1 MANFIGYKLFI
12 DMRKLFVSIAAAL
25 MLGFSA
31 MADEGMWMLPLLQ
44 KLNAGAMKDLGCR
57 LTPDQIYSVNHSS
70 LKDAIVI
77 FGGGCTGEMIS
88 DKGLLV
94 TNHHCGYSSIQQL
107 SSDEHN
113 YLEDGFWAMNSNE
126 EIPVPGLSV
135 TFLVNMSDVTEA
147 IEGAKSD
154 EERKAVSEALV
165 KDSEERN
172 PGCDVELTSFYN
184 NNVHYIIVYKVFRDI
199 RFVGA
204 PPASIGK
211 FGGETDNWMW
221 PRHTGDFSMFR
232 VYAGKD
238 NEPAEYSED
247 NVPYVPKQ
255 SLRISLK
262 GINEGDYTMIMGYP
276 GRTQRYQTEAQLNH
290 MMALNDIA
298 IEARTLRQD
307 IMWKWMEKDPSIR
320 LKYANKYASSA
331 NGWKKWIGEKK
342 AFKDLNII
350 EKEHDK
356 EARFQKWVDKN
367 KKRSELYGTAIADI
381 AAGIKT
387 NEQVDFDVKLLSETV
402 FRLELMNFTSAF
414 NGAWHN
420 SLKAGSDTAAATA
433 KGLEAMKAVY
443 EDYYAPL
450 DKEETAALLKFYR
463 EKARP
468 ENYPDLGEDF
478 ATMDIDKYVDE
489 LFRTTIFTSYDK
501 AKEAIENG
509 GKEVTLH
516 DPVNTL
522 ATALVNVFV
531 KLRGEQ
537 NPDAAKSIRA
547 ASKAY
552 TAGLMEWSKGKAMY
566 PDANFT
572 MRLTYGTVKS
582 YSPKDALNYRY
593 YSTIYGVMEK
603 EDSSNPEFVVPAK
616 LKELYEAKDFGPYAN
631 CKGELPVAFL
641 ANCDITGGNSG
652 SPMMN
657 SRGELIG
664 LAFDGNWEAM
674 SGDIA
679 FEPDVQRTIGV
690 DVRYVLFV
698 IDKFAGA
705 DWLLDEMTLVK
716 SDCTKACDQKDVKKK
731 ETKAS
736 KKNAKKADKKRK

>member
-320 LKYANKYASSA
+320 LKYANKYAGSA

-367 KKRSELYGTAIADI
+367 KKRHGLYGTAIADI

-387 NEQVDFDVKLLSETV
+387 NEQVDLDVKLLSETLY
-402 FRLELMNFTSAF
+402 RTELVNLSSAYLGGR
-414 NGAWHN
+414 NR
-420 SLKAGSDTAAATA
+420 SLKSGADSVTAEAA
-433 KGLEAMKAVY
+433 GLEALKSAF

-552 TAGLMEWSKGKAMY
+552 TAGLMEWNKGKAMY

-603 EDSSNPEFVVPAK
+603 EDPSNYEFIVPNK
-616 LKELYEAKDFGPYAN
+616 LKQLYVKRDYGQYAMADGN
-631 CKGELPVAFL
+631 LPCCFL
-641 ANCDITGGNSG
+641 TTNDITGGNSG
-652 SPMMN
+652 SPVLN
-657 SRGELIG
+657 ADGELIG
-664 LAFDGNWEAM
+664 LAFDGNWESM
-674 SGDIA
+674 SSDVM
-679 FEPDVQRTIGV
+679 FEPDLQRCICV
-690 DVRYVLFV
+690 DIRYVLFLV
-698 IDKFAGA
+698 DKFGGAGY
-705 DWLLDEMTLVK
+705 LTKEMNIVK
-716 SDCTKACDQKDVKKK
+716 
-731 ETKAS
+731 
-736 KKNAKKADKKRK
+736 

>member
-320 LKYANKYASSA
+320 LKYANKYAGSA
-331 NGWKKWIGEKK
+331 NGWKKCIGEKK

-367 KKRSELYGTAIADI
+367 KKRHGLYGTAIADI
-381 AAGIKT
+381 AAGIKA
-387 NEQVDFDVKLLSETV
+387 NEQVDLDVKLLSETLY
-402 FRLELMNFTSAF
+402 RTELVNLSSAYLGGR
-414 NGAWHN
+414 NR
-420 SLKAGSDTAAATA
+420 SLKSGADSVTAEAA
-433 KGLEAMKAVY
+433 GLEALKSAF

-463 EKARP
+463 EKAKP

-552 TAGLMEWSKGKAMY
+552 TAGLMEWNKGKAMY

-603 EDSSNPEFVVPAK
+603 EDPSNYEFIVPNK
-616 LKELYEAKDFGPYAN
+616 LKQLYVKRDYGQYAMADGN
-631 CKGELPVAFL
+631 LPCCFL
-641 ANCDITGGNSG
+641 TTNDITGGNSG
-652 SPMMN
+652 SPVLN
-657 SRGELIG
+657 ADGELIG
-664 LAFDGNWEAM
+664 LAFDGNWESM
-674 SGDIA
+674 SSDVM
-679 FEPDVQRTIGV
+679 FEPDLQRCICV
-690 DVRYVLFV
+690 DIRYVLFLV
-698 IDKFAGA
+698 DKFGGAGY
-705 DWLLDEMTLVK
+705 LLQEM
-716 SDCTKACDQKDVKKK
+716 
-731 ETKAS
+731 
-736 KKNAKKADKKRK
+736 NIAK

>member
-1 MANFIGYKLFI
+1 
-12 DMRKLFVSIAAAL
+12 MRKLFVSIAAAL

-320 LKYANKYASSA
+320 LKYANKYAGSA

-367 KKRSELYGTAIADI
+367 KKRHGLYGTAIADI
-381 AAGIKT
+381 AAGIKA
-387 NEQVDFDVKLLSETV
+387 NEQVDLDVKLLSETLY
-402 FRLELMNFTSAF
+402 RTELVNLSSAYLGGR
-414 NGAWHN
+414 NR
-420 SLKAGSDTAAATA
+420 SLKAGADSVTAEAA
-433 KGLEAMKAVY
+433 GLEALKSAF

-552 TAGLMEWSKGKAMY
+552 TAGLMEWNKGKAMY

-603 EDSSNPEFVVPAK
+603 EDPSNYEFIVPNK
-616 LKELYEAKDFGPYAN
+616 LKQLYVKRDYGQYAMADGN
-631 CKGELPVAFL
+631 LPCCFL
-641 ANCDITGGNSG
+641 TTNDITGGNSG
-652 SPMMN
+652 SPVLN
-657 SRGELIG
+657 ADGELIG
-664 LAFDGNWEAM
+664 LAFDGNWESM
-674 SGDIA
+674 SSDVM
-679 FEPDVQRTIGV
+679 FEPDLQRCICV
-690 DVRYVLFV
+690 DIRYVLFLV
-698 IDKFAGA
+698 DKFGGAGY
-705 DWLLDEMTLVK
+705 LLQEM
-716 SDCTKACDQKDVKKK
+716 
-731 ETKAS
+731 
-736 KKNAKKADKKRK
+736 NIAK

>member
-1 MANFIGYKLFI
+1 
-12 DMRKLFVSIAAAL
+12 MRKLFVSIAAAL

-262 GINEGDYTMIMGYP
+262 SINEGDYTMIMGYP

-320 LKYANKYASSA
+320 LKYANKYAGSA

-367 KKRSELYGTAIADI
+367 KKRHGLYGTAIADI
-381 AAGIKT
+381 AAGIKA
-387 NEQVDFDVKLLSETV
+387 NEQVDLDVKLLSETLY
-402 FRLELMNFTSAF
+402 RTELVNLSSAYLGGR
-414 NGAWHN
+414 NR
-420 SLKAGSDTAAATA
+420 SLKSGADSVTAEAA
-433 KGLEAMKAVY
+433 GLEALKSAF

-537 NPDAAKSIRA
+537 NPDAAKSNRA

-603 EDSSNPEFVVPAK
+603 EDPSNYEFIVPNK
-616 LKELYEAKDFGPYAN
+616 LKQLYVKRDYGQYAMADGN
-631 CKGELPVAFL
+631 LPCCFL
-641 ANCDITGGNSG
+641 TTNDITGGNSG
-652 SPMMN
+652 SPVLN
-657 SRGELIG
+657 ANGELIG
-664 LAFDGNWEAM
+664 LAFDGNWESM
-674 SGDIA
+674 SSDVM
-679 FEPDVQRTIGV
+679 FEPDLQRCICV
-690 DVRYVLFV
+690 DIRYVLFLV
-698 IDKFAGA
+698 DKFGGAGY
-705 DWLLDEMTLVK
+705 LLQEM
-716 SDCTKACDQKDVKKK
+716 
-731 ETKAS
+731 
-736 KKNAKKADKKRK
+736 NIAK

>member
-88 DKGLLV
+88 NKGLLV

-307 IMWKWMEKDPSIR
+307 IMWKWTEKDPSIR
-320 LKYANKYASSA
+320 LKYANKYAGSA

-367 KKRSELYGTAIADI
+367 KKRHGLYGTAIADI

-387 NEQVDFDVKLLSETV
+387 NEQVDLDVKLLSETLY
-402 FRLELMNFTSAF
+402 RTELVNLSSAYLGGR
-414 NGAWHN
+414 NR
-420 SLKAGSDTAAATA
+420 SLKSGADSVTAEAA
-433 KGLEAMKAVY
+433 GLEALKSAF

-603 EDSSNPEFVVPAK
+603 EDPSNYEFIVPNK
-616 LKELYEAKDFGPYAN
+616 LKQLYVKRDYGQYAMADGN
-631 CKGELPVAFL
+631 LPCCFL
-641 ANCDITGGNSG
+641 TTNDITGGNSG
-652 SPMMN
+652 SPVLN
-657 SRGELIG
+657 ADGELIG
-664 LAFDGNWEAM
+664 LAFDGNWESM
-674 SGDIA
+674 SSDVM
-679 FEPDVQRTIGV
+679 FEPDLQRCICV
-690 DVRYVLFV
+690 DIRYVLFLV
-698 IDKFAGA
+698 DKFGGAGY
-705 DWLLDEMTLVK
+705 LLQEMNIVK
-716 SDCTKACDQKDVKKK
+716 
-731 ETKAS
+731 
-736 KKNAKKADKKRK
+736 

>member
-1 MANFIGYKLFI
+1 
-12 DMRKLFVSIAAAL
+12 MRKLFVSIAAAL

-247 NVPYVPKQ
+247 NVPYTPKQ
-255 SLRISLK
+255 SLKISLK

-320 LKYANKYASSA
+320 LKYANKYAGSA

-356 EARFQKWVDKN
+356 ETRFQKWVDKN

-381 AAGIKT
+381 AAGIKA
-387 NEQVDFDVKLLSETV
+387 NEQVDLDVKLLSETLY
-402 FRLELMNFTSAF
+402 RTELVNLSSAYLGGR
-414 NGAWHN
+414 NR
-420 SLKAGSDTAAATA
+420 SLKSGADSVTAEAA
-433 KGLEAMKAVY
+433 GLEALKSAF

-603 EDSSNPEFVVPAK
+603 EDPSNYEFIVPNK
-616 LKELYEAKDFGPYAN
+616 LKQLYVKRDYGQYAMADGN
-631 CKGELPVAFL
+631 LPCCFL
-641 ANCDITGGNSG
+641 TTNDITGGNSG
-652 SPMMN
+652 SPVLN
-657 SRGELIG
+657 ADGELIG
-664 LAFDGNWEAM
+664 LAFDGNWESM
-674 SGDIA
+674 SSDVM
-679 FEPDVQRTIGV
+679 FEPDLQRCICV
-690 DVRYVLFV
+690 DIRYVLFLV
-698 IDKFAGA
+698 DKFGGAGY
-705 DWLLDEMTLVK
+705 LLQEMNIVK
-716 SDCTKACDQKDVKKK
+716 
-731 ETKAS
+731 
-736 KKNAKKADKKRK
+736 

>member
-31 MADEGMWMLPLLQ
+31 MAEEGMWMLPLLQ

-247 NVPYVPKQ
+247 NVPYTPKQ
-255 SLRISLK
+255 SLKISLK

-331 NGWKKWIGEKK
+331 NGWKKWIGENK

-387 NEQVDFDVKLLSETV
+387 NEQVDLDVKLLSETLY
-402 FRLELMNFTSAF
+402 RTELVNLSSAYLGGR
-414 NGAWHN
+414 NR
-420 SLKAGSDTAAATA
+420 SLKSGADSVTAEAA
-433 KGLEAMKAVY
+433 GLEALKSAF

-463 EKARP
+463 EKAKP

-537 NPDAAKSIRA
+537 NLDAAKSIRA

-603 EDSSNPEFVVPAK
+603 EDPSNYEFIVPNK
-616 LKELYEAKDFGPYAN
+616 LKQLYVKRDYGQYAMADGN
-631 CKGELPVAFL
+631 LPCCFL
-641 ANCDITGGNSG
+641 TTNDITGGNSG
-652 SPMMN
+652 SPVLN
-657 SRGELIG
+657 ADGELIG
-664 LAFDGNWEAM
+664 LAFDGNWESM
-674 SGDIA
+674 SSDVM
-679 FEPDVQRTIGV
+679 FEPDLQRCICV
-690 DVRYVLFV
+690 DIRYVLFLV
-698 IDKFAGA
+698 DKFGGAGY
-705 DWLLDEMTLVK
+705 LLQEMNIVK
-716 SDCTKACDQKDVKKK
+716 
-731 ETKAS
+731 
-736 KKNAKKADKKRK
+736 

>member
-1 MANFIGYKLFI
+1 
-12 DMRKLFVSIAAAL
+12 
-25 MLGFSA
+25 
-31 MADEGMWMLPLLQ
+31 
-44 KLNAGAMKDLGCR
+44 
-57 LTPDQIYSVNHSS
+57 
-70 LKDAIVI
+70 
-77 FGGGCTGEMIS
+77 
-88 DKGLLV
+88 
-94 TNHHCGYSSIQQL
+94 
-107 SSDEHN
+107 
-113 YLEDGFWAMNSNE
+113 
-126 EIPVPGLSV
+126 
-135 TFLVNMSDVTEA
+135 
-147 IEGAKSD
+147 
-154 EERKAVSEALV
+154 
-165 KDSEERN
+165 
-172 PGCDVELTSFYN
+172 
-184 NNVHYIIVYKVFRDI
+184 
-199 RFVGA
+199 
-204 PPASIGK
+204 
-211 FGGETDNWMW
+211 
-221 PRHTGDFSMFR
+221 MFR

-247 NVPYVPKQ
+247 NVPYTPKQ
-255 SLRISLK
+255 SLKISLK

-320 LKYANKYASSA
+320 LKYANKYAGSA

-367 KKRSELYGTAIADI
+367 KKRHGLYGTAIADI
-381 AAGIKT
+381 AAGIKA
-387 NEQVDFDVKLLSETV
+387 NEQVDLDVKLLSETLY
-402 FRLELMNFTSAF
+402 RTELVNLSSAYLGGR
-414 NGAWHN
+414 NR
-420 SLKAGSDTAAATA
+420 SLKSGADSVTAEAA
-433 KGLEAMKAVY
+433 GLEALKSAF

-537 NPDAAKSIRA
+537 NPDAAKSNRA

-603 EDSSNPEFVVPAK
+603 EDPSNYEFIVPNK
-616 LKELYEAKDFGPYAN
+616 LKQLYVKRDYGQYAMADGN
-631 CKGELPVAFL
+631 LPCCFL
-641 ANCDITGGNSG
+641 TTNDITGGNSG
-652 SPMMN
+652 SPVLN
-657 SRGELIG
+657 ADGELIG
-664 LAFDGNWEAM
+664 LAFDGNWESM
-674 SGDIA
+674 SSDVM
-679 FEPDVQRTIGV
+679 FEPDLQRCICV
-690 DVRYVLFV
+690 DIRYVLFLV
-698 IDKFAGA
+698 DKFGGAGY
-705 DWLLDEMTLVK
+705 LLQEM
-716 SDCTKACDQKDVKKK
+716 
-731 ETKAS
+731 
-736 KKNAKKADKKRK
+736 NIAK

>member
-1 MANFIGYKLFI
+1 MFI
-12 DMRKLFVSIAAAL
+12 DMRKLFVSVAAAL

-262 GINEGDYTMIMGYP
+262 GVNEGDYTMIMGYP

-320 LKYANKYASSA
+320 LKYANKYAGSA

-367 KKRSELYGTAIADI
+367 KKRHGLYGTAIADI
-381 AAGIKT
+381 AAGIKA
-387 NEQVDFDVKLLSETV
+387 NEQVDLDVKLLSETLY
-402 FRLELMNFTSAF
+402 RTELVNLSSAYLGGR
-414 NGAWHN
+414 NR
-420 SLKAGSDTAAATA
+420 SLKSGADSVTAEAA
-433 KGLEAMKAVY
+433 GLEALKSAF

-552 TAGLMEWSKGKAMY
+552 TAGLMEWNKGKAMY

-603 EDSSNPEFVVPAK
+603 EDPSNYEFIVPNK
-616 LKELYEAKDFGPYAN
+616 LKQLYVKRDYGQYAMADGN
-631 CKGELPVAFL
+631 LPCCFL
-641 ANCDITGGNSG
+641 TTNDITGGNSG
-652 SPMMN
+652 SPVLN
-657 SRGELIG
+657 ADGELIG
-664 LAFDGNWEAM
+664 LAFDGNWESM
-674 SGDIA
+674 SSDVM
-679 FEPDVQRTIGV
+679 FEPDLQRCICV
-690 DVRYVLFV
+690 DIRYVLFLV
-698 IDKFAGA
+698 DKFGGAGY
-705 DWLLDEMTLVK
+705 LLQEMNIVK
-716 SDCTKACDQKDVKKK
+716 
-731 ETKAS
+731 
-736 KKNAKKADKKRK
+736 